1 MNTKL
6 NINKNERL
14 WVTGLDESGNLK
26 YVITSSAD
34 RSVYYIY
41 DKDCKKLG
49 KGRNPVALHSKYFG
63 GEE

>member
-6 NINKNERL
+6 NINKNELL

-26 YVITSSAD
+26 YVITSNAD
-34 RSVYYIY
+34 RSLYYIY

-49 KGRNPVALHSKYFG
+49 KAKSPVGLEEKYM
-63 GEE
+63 GEQ